1 MLFKKSKKISY
12 KGKLL
17 KAKKSEKNL
26 ISFYKLKY
34 KSISKLHND
43 LYNQHLKNLEELDS
57 SLPQMKSLKKIFINN
72 IPNDLKPKKY
82 NEKALNKY
90 LKNDILNINN
100 YDTGYIL
107 DEIDFIKYHIKLQ
120 IYSIIYK
127 YFKTMMQNIRNYRI
141 YLVNDES
148 LPKSLKN
155 RKKSRKKSK
164 RTIDDVDFDDDFNND
179 DLIDNMFKKKSINK
193 KTNKS
198 YRNNKTLKFKLSKLI
213 KIEVIFTLNNGIQIL
228 KNLNH
233 KGYYCDKREIFS
245 MVKEVIIESNKDT
258 KVSVTR
264 IIKEKEKEI
273 NKQVERE
280 QNEKLVNLLSK
291 KVDNSTELEKELA
304 QKLNEP
310 KFKSRHNIDVLD
322 RKNKSSRLEIKE
334 QIQLQTSDDQ
344 SKKNVYTGDPF
355 GDDSN
360 DIDLDLKKFL
370 NQSIK
375 PDKSK
380 KSNRSK
386 KSKKSKKN

>member
-1 MLFKKSKKISY
+1 
-12 KGKLL
+12 
-17 KAKKSEKNL
+17 
-26 ISFYKLKY
+26 
-34 KSISKLHND
+34 
-43 LYNQHLKNLEELDS
+43 
-57 SLPQMKSLKKIFINN
+57 
-72 IPNDLKPKKY
+72 
-82 NEKALNKY
+82 
-90 LKNDILNINN
+90 
-100 YDTGYIL
+100 
-107 DEIDFIKYHIKLQ
+107 
-120 IYSIIYK
+120 
-127 YFKTMMQNIRNYRI
+127 MMQNIRNYRI

-258 KVSVTR
+258 KVSVTK

-273 NKQVERE
+273 NKQLERE

>member
-1 MLFKKSKKISY
+1 M
-12 KGKLL
+12 
-17 KAKKSEKNL
+17 
-26 ISFYKLKY
+26 
-34 KSISKLHND
+34 SKLHND

-127 YFKTMMQNIRNYRI
+127 YFKTMMQNIRNYKI